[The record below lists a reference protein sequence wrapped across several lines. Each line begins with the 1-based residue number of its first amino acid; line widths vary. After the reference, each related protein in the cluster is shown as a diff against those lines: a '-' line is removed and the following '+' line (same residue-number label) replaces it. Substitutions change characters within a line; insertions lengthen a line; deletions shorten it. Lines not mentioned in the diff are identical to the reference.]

1 MECSS
6 NVDIFPKLAAHVH
19 SLLSEEN
26 TKYSHF
32 PICSHFVSPSEAA
45 EREEG
50 VDPDLVPGAERLR
63 VGEGE
68 PGHQAARGL
77 PQGVAAH
84 QIPSVSHRYV
94 TPTYIRVQGE
104 LKYKKRAQDRA

>member
-1 MECSS
+1 MFAVFS
-6 NVDIFPKLAAHVH
+6 P
-19 SLLSEEN
+19 LSCLN
-26 TKYSHF
+26 
-32 PICSHFVSPSEAA
+32 ISPGEAA

-50 VDPDLVPGAERLR
+50 VDPDLVLGAERLR

-94 TPTYIRVQGE
+94 TPTHIRVQGE
-104 LKYKKRAQDRA
+104 LKYNKRAQDRA